1 MGRRKTESAYF
12 EELSCTMRWT
22 IGWARRALLLGF
34 VSASWLASEQTAQ
47 AQTLVAQS
55 GVAKTMIGWLLVLL
69 AIGLG
74 ILVVC
79 RPSGRKSADGK
90 GK

>member
-1 MGRRKTESAYF
+1 MSKSVCLIRNSR
-12 EELSCTMRWT
+12 L
-22 IGWARRALLLGF
+22 WAFG
-34 VSASWLASEQTAQ
+34 VMSWLALEQTAS

-74 ILVVC
+74 VLVVC
-79 RPSGRKSADGK
+79 RPSGRRPAEKD
-90 GK
+90 